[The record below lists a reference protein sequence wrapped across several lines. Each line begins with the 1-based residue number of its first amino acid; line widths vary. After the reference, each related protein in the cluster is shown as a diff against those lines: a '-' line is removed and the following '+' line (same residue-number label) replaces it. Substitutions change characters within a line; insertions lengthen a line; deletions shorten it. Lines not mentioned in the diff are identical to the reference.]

1 MLTAR
6 EKLKRIRQ
14 FAEEAKAEHIRT
26 LDIRKKTIVADYF
39 IICSANSDVHMRS
52 IADRITE
59 RMKEFRE
66 VPHHVEGRGSGWVLL
81 DFGDVVCHVMREE
94 HRQFYDLESLW
105 ECLPSLS
112 DKKKE

>member
-1 MLTAR
+1 LLTAR

-14 FAEEAKAEHIRT
+14 FAEEAKAERIRT

-39 IICSANSDVHMRS
+39 LICSATSDVHMRS
-52 IADRITE
+52 IADKITE
-59 RMKEFRE
+59 KMKELQ
-66 VPHHVEGRGSGWVLL
+66 VAPHHVEGRGSGWVLL

-105 ECLPSLS
+105 ESLPSLS
-112 DKKKE
+112 ERE